1 MIFSIENAIQVVD
14 MWLAAV
20 HTYKPSTNN
29 QYLYTY
35 LPMLHVALLPTI
47 VYFLP
52 WPPTMHLLLST

>member
-35 LPMLHVALLPTI
+35 LPMLHVALLPT
-47 VYFLP
+47 
-52 WPPTMHLLLST
+52 T